1 MKLTSRSPAAAS
13 SRNSRRVE
21 KIDSSRATSRTST
34 QPASSGWNSHLW
46 ASRASESA
54 CSIPASSRAAL
65 GGEDG
70 RGAEGAV
77 DVEPQPLGPA
87 QGGQVGQRVDA
98 AGAGRARGGDDAE
111 RPPPGRPV
119 GRDRARP
126 PPRGA
131 AGTRGRWPAAA
142 PGTAAGRPA
151 RRPGRSRSGSGR
163 RRTGPP
169 PPAGPP
175 APPGGRRPARTGWPR
190 SRRRRTARRPPPAGR
205 TAPEASAGWPARP
218 RPRPRR
224 PARSRRT
231 PRSRRR
237 GRRPACPRSCW
248 EWAHRR
254 RSAGGRPAWP
264 ARGRR

>member
-21 KIDSSRATSRTST
+21 KIGLQQGDVADQHAARLQRLE
-34 QPASSGWNSHLW
+34 QPLVGVEGERVGLLD
-46 ASRASESA
+46 
-54 CSIPASSRAAL
+54 PGQQPPAL

-87 QGGQVGQRVDA
+87 QRGQVGQRVDA
-98 AGAGRARGGDDAE
+98 AGAGRPRGGDDAE

-119 GRDRARP
+119 GRDRL
-126 PPRGA
+126 GHH
-131 AGTRGRWPAAA
+131 AGRQPELVVAGRAAA

-163 RRTGPP
+163 RRTAPP
-169 PPAGPP
+169 PPAGPR
-175 APPGGRRPARTGWPR
+175 APPAWRRPARTGWPR

-205 TAPEASAGWPARP
+205 TAPAASAGWPARP

-237 GRRPACPRSCW
+237 GRRPACQRSCW
-248 EWAHRR
+248 GWAHRR